1 MPKPL
6 PLESFEIEGYRAIRH
21 LRLPELGMVNLFV
34 GKNNAGKTSLLE
46 AVRIYYSLNTG
57 VELFEIIRAHA
68 GLQPGLGSLAGSAP
82 PTPEEL
88 RWAVDGCSGIIS
100 GSYEDHP
107 LRAVRFGPVDRPDV
121 ALTISL
127 PWLTDSR
134 EGRHSGLFFSLATPL
149 IESSRQGATA
159 SLPLEWL
166 LRSLPVPPRSGETG
180 VVHIPSGGLNS
191 DHLLLMW
198 RDTVASGDAENAE
211 AALRAI
217 IPGFERVFVVD
228 HSVFLKLGGISK
240 PIPLDSMGDGTN
252 RVFGI
257 ALSFLRAKRGI
268 VLIDEVENGFHH
280 TIQHDVWDSIFSLA
294 EELDV
299 QVFATTH
306 SWEAVV
312 AFQYA
317 ANRSQASGMLY
328 RLERDADGSVHPVR
342 YTEDEVAI
350 AADQQ
355 IEVR

>member
-6 PLESFEIEGYRAIRH
+6 PLESFEVEGYRAIRH
-21 LRLPELGMVNLFV
+21 LRLRELGRVNLFV

-46 AVRIYYSLNTG
+46 AIRIYFSLNPG
-57 VELFEIIRAHA
+57 AELFDIIRTHA
-68 GLQPGLGSLAGSAP
+68 GMRPGLGSLAGSAP
-82 PTPEEL
+82 PDPQEL
-88 RWAVDGCSGIIS
+88 RWAVDACLGIIS
-100 GSYEDHP
+100 GSYEDEP
-107 LRAVRFGPVDRPDV
+107 LPAVRFGPVGHPDDT
-121 ALTISL
+121 LTISL
-127 PWLTDSR
+127 PWLAAYR
-134 EGRHSGLFFSLATPL
+134 EGQNSGIFFSLNTPL
-149 IESSRQGATA
+149 INVSRSAASA

-166 LRSLPVPPRSGETG
+166 LRSLPVPPRTGETG
-180 VVHIPSGGLNS
+180 VVHIPAGGLDS
-191 DHLLLMW
+191 DRLFFMW
-198 RDTVASGDAENAE
+198 RDTVALGDAENAE
-211 AALRAI
+211 EVLRAI
-217 IPGFERVFVVD
+217 IPDFERVFVLD
-228 HSVFLKLGGISK
+228 HSLFLKLRGTSK
-240 PIPLDSMGDGTN
+240 PIPLESMGDGTN

-257 ALSFLRAKRGI
+257 ALAFLRGKGGT

-280 TIQHDVWDSIFSLA
+280 TIQHEVWDSIFSLA

-328 RLERDADGSVHPVR
+328 RLERDADGSVSPVR